1 MKGNLNS
8 AKSMALKNIQTDN
21 QMSTY
26 VNQEGIGV
34 MIERSWVLSL
44 LEAFFFPEIN
54 LLFPL

>member
-1 MKGNLNS
+1 
-8 AKSMALKNIQTDN
+8 MALKNAFNIQTDN